1 MTSLVVDTHTLIW
14 YLTDPHQLS
23 VGAEAVLDE
32 AESSGGGIFV
42 SAITLVEVRYLIDKG
57 KMVEEV
63 FNAIQMALQDK
74 NTSIRLASLNLSIAN
89 TIQQVAREQIPDM
102 PDRIIAATALRLN
115 LPLVTCDE
123 KILASDITTIW

>member
-23 VGAEAVLDE
+23 VGAEVALDE

-89 TIQQVAREQIPDM
+89 TIQQVTREHIPDM

>member
-1 MTSLVVDTHTLIW
+1 MTSLVVDTHRLIW

-23 VGAEAVLDE
+23 VDAEAALDE
-32 AESSGGGIFV
+32 AESSGGSTFV

-57 KMVEEV
+57 KMTEEV
-63 FNAIQMALQDK
+63 FEAIQTALQDK